1 MNVKNTKSA
10 GGVVINKNG
19 DILIVNQ
26 HGDSWSL
33 PKGHVE
39 KGEEILE
46 AAEREIYE
54 ESGIKHLSLLKELG
68 HYQRYRIGLDGPDDQ
83 SEQKDIYLFL
93 FKTDDMEL
101 KPVDPD
107 NPEAR
112 WVHPEKVCGYLTHK
126 KDKQFFR
133 NIFESGLL
141 E

>member
-1 MNVKNTKSA
+1 MTDSNGLMINAITKA
-10 GGVVINKNG
+10 GWVFNKKE
-19 DILIVNQ
+19 
-26 HGDSWSL
+26 W
-33 PKGHVE
+33 
-39 KGEEILE
+39 
-46 AAEREIYE
+46 
-54 ESGIKHLSLLKELG
+54 LKEA
-68 HYQRYRIGLDGPDDQ
+68 
-83 SEQKDIYLFL
+83 EDIYLFL